1 MTKIKAVLDQ
11 ETWVEVD
18 VPDEFQAIVA
28 SLFYSEPLISEA
40 LNETQVEMTRSY
52 GEVGTSNDGSLV
64 IDNEAQ
70 NAAQK
75 LVRMN
80 STEVSLQNSVQ
91 KKSTPSTEPTESNKA
106 MTATSSAQ
114 RNNHKVKERGKST
127 SQTLSCGGVG
137 YHMVN
142 WLVFFFYLFISVF
155 LRAVF
160 CEFINNIFFISFK
173 S

>member
-40 LNETQVEMTRSY
+40 LNDTQVEMTTSC